1 MPIAWMI
8 SSNATEATID
18 YFLAMLWA
26 QNPGVIPKRLM
37 LDFDKGQMNAVRCC
51 YPESQLLLCWW
62 HVAHA
67 WQQHFVTAHYKD
79 LWAELKQWYQKT
91 TQAKFDVCW
100 ERIQALA
107 PKNIIEYIKEHWL
120 PVMHLWSAV
129 HQEGCTVFE
138 QCDMN
143 MLVEVYVYH
152 INFIPSEAYENL

>member
-26 QNPGVIPKRLM
+26 QNPGVIPKCLM
-37 LDFDKGQMNAVRCC
+37 SDFDKGQMNAVCRC

-79 LWAELKQWYQKT
+79 LWAELKQWY
-91 TQAKFDVCW
+91 
-100 ERIQALA
+100 
-107 PKNIIEYIKEHWL
+107 
-120 PVMHLWSAV
+120 
-129 HQEGCTVFE
+129 
-138 QCDMN
+138 
-143 MLVEVYVYH
+143 
-152 INFIPSEAYENL
+152 